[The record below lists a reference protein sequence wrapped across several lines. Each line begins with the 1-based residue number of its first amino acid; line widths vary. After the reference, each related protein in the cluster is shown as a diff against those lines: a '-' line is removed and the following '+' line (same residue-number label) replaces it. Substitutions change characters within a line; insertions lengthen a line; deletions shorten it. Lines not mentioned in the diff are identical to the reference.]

1 MTHPPQG
8 DHHSASDTS
17 KSDDNQGKSDD
28 NQGKSDDNQGK
39 SDDNQGRNAD
49 YSVWVIWG
57 GVMLIAIAILPFAA
71 RSRDVANAI
80 ARMCGFEL
88 G

>member
-17 KSDDNQGKSDD
+17 
-28 NQGKSDDNQGK
+28 KSDDNQGK

-71 RSRDVANAI
+71 RSWDVANAI

>member
-17 KSDDNQGKSDD
+17 KSDD